1 MGKMIIDGRF
11 DVIKKLG
18 DGHYATTLLAKD
30 RETENNV
37 AVKIFKKP

>member
-1 MGKMIIDGRF
+1 MMHYHQEYIVKL
-11 DVIKKLG
+11 IKKLG